1 MDYTIRPL
9 GPEDEPVLW
18 EMLYYAVYT
27 AHGEA
32 PPREVVQRPELAR
45 YVDGWGREGDRG
57 FLAHDHGGAEVIGAA
72 WLRLPV
78 GEHKGFGY
86 VDDTTPE
93 LAFAV
98 HPQHRKRGIGT
109 ALLTQ
114 LVRSTPDE
122 GAISLSL
129 AAHKPVL
136 RLYDRFGFKVVHE
149 SADAIKLRR

>member
-9 GPEDEPVLW
+9 APEDEPVLW
-18 EMLYYAVYT
+18 EMLYYAVYS

-32 PPREVVQRPELAR
+32 PPREVVQKPELAR
-45 YVDGWGREGDRG
+45 YVEGWGREGDRG
-57 FLAHDHGGAEVIGAA
+57 FLAHEPGGTQVIGAA
-72 WLRLPV
+72 WLRLPI
-78 GEHKGFGY
+78 GEHKGYGY

-98 HPQHRKRGIGT
+98 HPQHRKRGVGT

-129 AAHKPVL
+129 TAHKPVL
-136 RLYDRFGFKVVHE
+136 RLYERFGFKVVHE

>member
-9 GPEDEPVLW
+9 APEDEPVLW

-27 AHGEA
+27 AQGAA
-32 PPREVVQRPELAR
+32 PPREIVQQPELAR
-45 YVDGWGREGDRG
+45 YVEGWGREGDRG
-57 FLAHDHGGAEVIGAA
+57 FLAQDAGGTNVLGAA

-78 GEHKGFGY
+78 GQYKGYGY

-98 HPQHRKRGIGT
+98 HPQHRQRGIGT

-114 LVRSTPDE
+114 LVRATPDE

-129 AAHKPVL
+129 TAHKPVL
-136 RLYDRFGFKVVHE
+136 RLYDRFGFKVIHE
-149 SADAIKLRR
+149 SADAIKMQR